1 MLMKRVLLFILQ
13 IGHIHVEAAFG
24 PPYALLRG
32 LLEAQGNPFEKL
44 LIECY
49 PTLRRGSFA
58 WVGSS
63 PAFFISL
70 VNHAEWG
77 NEHTV
82 FGSVLP
88 EDMHT
93 AKKIAALLTVQVHLN
108 LEVDIYK

>member
-1 MLMKRVLLFILQ
+1 MVLIMQ
-13 IGHIHVEAAFG
+13 VAFG

-44 LIECY
+44 LIEDC
-49 PTLRRGSFA
+49 PTLRRGSVA
-58 WVGSS
+58 LVGSG

-70 VNHAEWG
+70 ANHAEWG

-88 EDMHT
+88 
-93 AKKIAALLTVQVHLN
+93 
-108 LEVDIYK
+108 